1 MYLHKWLI
9 IIKLLLL
16 NYNKKMFDF
25 IEDKCYEIQANKK
38 VFLDDIMYQ
47 VNNQKIVDIT
57 KPLIYLIR
65 IWNRYDDK
73 YAYKIGYSN
82 NFSKGLDPINYEC
95 DSNYRIIILACANI
109 DNIQIEK
116 NIQKKMRESHK
127 KVIIGNPIKRKP
139 TKLYKITY
147 EVYND
152 FINILKDMNLKYFQ
166 SNNYLFSKD
175 DKLELFKDNKRSI
188 NIYLDQGINEQKY
201 WLYKYIKFNELKY
214 ILLL

>member
-1 MYLHKWLI
+1 MYLHKWFI

-25 IEDKCYEIQANKK
+25 IQDKCYEIQANKK
-38 VFLDDIMYQ
+38 VLLDDIMKQ

-73 YAYKIGYSN
+73 YVYKIGYSN
-82 NFSKGLDPINYEC
+82 NFSKGFDSINNDY

-116 NIQKKMRESHK
+116 NIHIKMRESHK
-127 KVIIGNPIKRKP
+127 KVIIGNPIQSNPKE
-139 TKLYKITY
+139 LYNITF
-147 EVYND
+147 EVFND

-175 DKLELFKDNKRSI
+175 DKLEKIKHGKT

-201 WLYKYIKFNELKY
+201 WLYKYIKFNELK
-214 ILLL
+214 

>member
-1 MYLHKWLI
+1 MYLHKWFI

-25 IEDKCYEIQANKK
+25 IQDKCYELQANKK
-38 VFLDDIMYQ
+38 VLLDDIMKQ

-65 IWNRYDDK
+65 IWNQYDDK
-73 YAYKIGYSN
+73 YVYKIGYSN
-82 NFSKGLDPINYEC
+82 NFSKEFDSINNDY

-116 NIQKKMRESHK
+116 DIQKKMRESHK
-127 KVIIGNPIKRKP
+127 KVITGNPIKSNPKE
-139 TKLYKITY
+139 LYKTTF
-147 EVYND
+147 EVFND
-152 FINILKDMNLKYFQ
+152 FINILKNMNLKYFQ

-175 DKLELFKDNKRSI
+175 DKLEKIKHGKI
-188 NIYLDQGINEQKY
+188 NIYLDQGINEKKY

-214 ILLL
+214 IIL

>member
-1 MYLHKWLI
+1 MYLHKWFI

-25 IEDKCYEIQANKK
+25 IQDKCYEIQANKK
-38 VFLDDIMYQ
+38 VLLDDIMKQ

-73 YAYKIGYSN
+73 YAYKIGYSC
-82 NFSKGLDPINYEC
+82 NFGERIIQINSKTKCY
-95 DSNYRIIILACANI
+95 YRIIILACANI

-116 NIQKKMRESHK
+116 NIHKQMRVSHK
-127 KVIIGNPIKRKP
+127 KVIIGNPIQSNPKE
-139 TKLYKITY
+139 LYNITF
-147 EVYND
+147 EVFND

-175 DKLELFKDNKRSI
+175 DKLEKIKHGKI

-214 ILLL
+214 IIL

>member
-1 MYLHKWLI
+1 MYLHKWFI

-25 IEDKCYEIQANKK
+25 IQDKCYEIQANKK
-38 VFLDDIMYQ
+38 VLLDDIMKQ

-73 YAYKIGYSN
+73 YVYKIGYSN
-82 NFSKGLDPINYEC
+82 NFSKGFDSINNDY

-116 NIQKKMRESHK
+116 NIHIKMRESHK
-127 KVIIGNPIKRKP
+127 KVIIGNPIQSNPKE
-139 TKLYKITY
+139 LYNITF
-147 EVYND
+147 EVFND

-175 DKLELFKDNKRSI
+175 DKLEKIKHGKT

-214 ILLL
+214 ILL

>member
-25 IEDKCYEIQANKK
+25 IQDKCYEIQANKK

-73 YAYKIGYSN
+73 YAYKIGYSCKFGKRITQIN
-82 NFSKGLDPINYEC
+82 SKSKCY
-95 DSNYRIIILACANI
+95 YRIIILACANI

-116 NIQKKMRESHK
+116 NIHKQMRENHK
-127 KVIIGNPIKRKP
+127 KVIIGNPIQSNPKE
-139 TKLYKITY
+139 LYKTTY

-175 DKLELFKDNKRSI
+175 DKLELFK

>member
-1 MYLHKWLI
+1 MYLHKWFI

-25 IEDKCYEIQANKK
+25 IQDKCYEIQANKK
-38 VFLDDIMYQ
+38 VLLDDIMKQ
-47 VNNQKIVDIT
+47 VNNQKIVDIDIT

-65 IWNRYDDK
+65 IWNQYDDK
-73 YAYKIGYSN
+73 YVYKIGYSN
-82 NFSKGLDPINYEC
+82 NFSKGFDSINNDY

-116 NIQKKMRESHK
+116 DIHIKMRESHK
-127 KVIIGNPIKRKP
+127 KVIIGNPIQSNPKE
-139 TKLYKITY
+139 LYKTTF
-147 EVYND
+147 EVFND

-166 SNNYLFSKD
+166 SNNYLLSKD
-175 DKLELFKDNKRSI
+175 DKLEKIKHGKT

-214 ILLL
+214 IIL

>member
-1 MYLHKWLI
+1 MYLHKWFI

-25 IEDKCYEIQANKK
+25 IQDKCYEIQANKK
-38 VFLDDIMYQ
+38 VLLDDIMKQ
-47 VNNQKIVDIT
+47 VNNQKIVDIDIT

-73 YAYKIGYSN
+73 YVYKIGYSN
-82 NFSKGLDPINYEC
+82 NFSKGFDSINNDY

-116 NIQKKMRESHK
+116 DIQKKMRESHK

-139 TKLYKITY
+139 TKLYNITF
-147 EVYND
+147 EVFND

-175 DKLELFKDNKRSI
+175 DKLEKIKHGKT

-214 ILLL
+214 ILL

>member
-1 MYLHKWLI
+1 MYLHKWFI

-25 IEDKCYEIQANKK
+25 IQDKCYEIQVNKK
-38 VFLDDIMYQ
+38 VLLDDIMKQ

-73 YAYKIGYSN
+73 YVYKIGYSN
-82 NFSKGLDPINYEC
+82 NFSKGFDSINNDY

-116 NIQKKMRESHK
+116 NIHIKMRESHK
-127 KVIIGNPIKRKP
+127 KVIIGNPIQSNPKE
-139 TKLYKITY
+139 LYNITF
-147 EVYND
+147 EVFND

-175 DKLELFKDNKRSI
+175 DKLEKIKHGKT

-214 ILLL
+214 IIL

>member
-1 MYLHKWLI
+1 MYLHKWFI

-25 IEDKCYEIQANKK
+25 IQDKCYEIQVNKK
-38 VFLDDIMYQ
+38 VLLDDIMKQ

-65 IWNRYDDK
+65 IWNQYDDK
-73 YAYKIGYSN
+73 YVYKIGYSCNFGERITQIN
-82 NFSKGLDPINYEC
+82 NDY

-116 NIQKKMRESHK
+116 DIQKKMRESHK

-139 TKLYKITY
+139 TKLYNITF
-147 EVYND
+147 EVFND

-175 DKLELFKDNKRSI
+175 DKLEKIKHGKT

-214 ILLL
+214 ILL

>member
-1 MYLHKWLI
+1 MYLHKWFI

-16 NYNKKMFDF
+16 NYNKKMFDI
-25 IEDKCYEIQANKK
+25 IEDKCYELQPNKK
-38 VFLDDIMYQ
+38 VLLDDIMKQ

-73 YAYKIGYSN
+73 YAYKIGYSS
-82 NFSKGLDPINYEC
+82 NFGERITHINSKSKCY
-95 DSNYRIIILACANI
+95 YRIIILACANI

-116 NIQKKMRESHK
+116 DIHIKMRESHK
-127 KVIIGNPIKRKP
+127 KVIIGNPIQSNPKE
-139 TKLYKITY
+139 LYKTTF
-147 EVYND
+147 EVFND
-152 FINILKDMNLKYFQ
+152 FINILKNMNLKYFQ
-166 SNNYLFSKD
+166 SNNYLLSKD
-175 DKLELFKDNKRSI
+175 DKLEKIKHGKI

-214 ILLL
+214 IIL

>member
-1 MYLHKWLI
+1 
-9 IIKLLLL
+9 
-16 NYNKKMFDF
+16 MFDF

-57 KPLIYLIR
+57 KPLIYLIL
-65 IWNRYDDK
+65 NDDK
-73 YAYKIGYSN
+73 NAYKIGYSCKFGERITHIN
-82 NFSKGLDPINYEC
+82 SKSKCY
-95 DSNYRIIILACANI
+95 YRIIILACANI
-109 DNIQIEK
+109 DNIQIET
-116 NIQKKMRESHK
+116 RENHK
-127 KVIIGNPIKRKP
+127 KVIIGNPIQSNPKE
-139 TKLYKITY
+139 LYKTTY

-166 SNNYLFSKD
+166 SNNYLFSKN
-175 DKLELFKDNKRSI
+175 DKLELFKDNKRSL

>member
-1 MYLHKWLI
+1 
-9 IIKLLLL
+9 
-16 NYNKKMFDF
+16 MFDF

-82 NFSKGLDPINYEC
+82 NFSKGLDSINYEC

-116 NIQKKMRESHK
+116 NIHKRMRENHK
-127 KVIIGNPIKRKP
+127 KVIIGNPIESKP
-139 TKLYKITY
+139 KELYKTTY

-166 SNNYLFSKD
+166 SNNYLFSKN
-175 DKLELFKDNKRSI
+175 DKLELFKDNKRSL

>member
-1 MYLHKWLI
+1 MYLHKWFI

-25 IEDKCYEIQANKK
+25 IQDKCYEIQANKK
-38 VFLDDIMYQ
+38 VLLDDIMKQ

-73 YAYKIGYSN
+73 YVYKIGYSN
-82 NFSKGLDPINYEC
+82 NFSKGFDSINNDY

-116 NIQKKMRESHK
+116 DIHKKMRESHK
-127 KVIIGNPIKRKP
+127 KVIIGNPIQSNPKE
-139 TKLYKITY
+139 LYKTTF
-147 EVYND
+147 EVFND

-175 DKLELFKDNKRSI
+175 DKLEKIKHGKT

-201 WLYKYIKFNELKY
+201 WLYKYIKFNELK
-214 ILLL
+214 

>member
-1 MYLHKWLI
+1 MYLHKWFI

-25 IEDKCYEIQANKK
+25 IQDKCYEIQVNKK
-38 VFLDDIMYQ
+38 VLLDDIMIQ

-65 IWNRYDDK
+65 IWNQYDDK
-73 YAYKIGYSN
+73 YVYKIGYSN
-82 NFSKGLDPINYEC
+82 NFSKEFDSINNDY

-116 NIQKKMRESHK
+116 DIQKKMRESHK
-127 KVIIGNPIKRKP
+127 KVIIGNPIQSNPKE
-139 TKLYKITY
+139 LYKTTF
-147 EVYND
+147 EVFND
-152 FINILKDMNLKYFQ
+152 FINILKNMNLKYFQ
-166 SNNYLFSKD
+166 SNNYLLSKD
-175 DKLELFKDNKRSI
+175 DKLEKIKHGKI

-214 ILLL
+214 IIL

>member
-1 MYLHKWLI
+1 MYLHKWFI

-25 IEDKCYEIQANKK
+25 IQDKCYELQANKK
-38 VFLDDIMYQ
+38 VLLDDIMKQ

-65 IWNRYDDK
+65 IWNQYDDK
-73 YAYKIGYSN
+73 YVYKIGYSCNFGERITQIN
-82 NFSKGLDPINYEC
+82 NDY

-116 NIQKKMRESHK
+116 DIQKKMRESHK

-139 TKLYKITY
+139 TKLYNITF
-147 EVYND
+147 EVFND

-166 SNNYLFSKD
+166 SNNYLLSKD
-175 DKLELFKDNKRSI
+175 DKLEKIKHGKT

-214 ILLL
+214 ILL

>member
-1 MYLHKWLI
+1 MYLHKWFI

-25 IEDKCYEIQANKK
+25 IQDKCYELQPNKK
-38 VFLDDIMYQ
+38 VLFNDIMKQ
-47 VNNQKIVDIT
+47 VNNQKIVDII

-73 YAYKIGYSN
+73 YVYKIGYSN
-82 NFSKGLDPINYEC
+82 NFSKGFDSINNDY
-95 DSNYRIIILACANI
+95 DSYYRIIILACANI

-116 NIQKKMRESHK
+116 DIHIKMRESHK
-127 KVIIGNPIKRKP
+127 KVIIGNPIQSNPKE
-139 TKLYKITY
+139 LYKTTF
-147 EVYND
+147 EVFND
-152 FINILKDMNLKYFQ
+152 FINILKNMNLKYFQ
-166 SNNYLFSKD
+166 SNNYLLSKD
-175 DKLELFKDNKRSI
+175 DKLEKIKHGKT

-214 ILLL
+214 IIL